1 MTVAMPPL
9 ISAHHGSC
17 GVEGLR
23 TRERYQRAIEL
34 AVDFVEC
41 DIRRTMDGQ
50 YVIYHNPKT
59 PSGRDVREIPS
70 AELSAEVG
78 PDALDLRELLEM
90 AKGRVGLHI
99 DLKEVGY
106 EADVVRLVLT
116 GFNES
121 QFVITSLEDVSIR
134 TIKERFPTVH
144 AGLSL
149 GRNLDHA
156 TARRW
161 LTVRL
166 SELFPNRRLMAC
178 RADFVAVHKRLAT
191 LRVLAYCAHKR
202 IPAWVWTLE
211 DERDTAR
218 FWPDPR
224 VAVVITNRPD
234 LVPRLGR

>member
-1 MTVAMPPL
+1 MGPL

-17 GVEGLR
+17 GVEGLP
-23 TRERYQRAIEL
+23 TTERYRRAINRG
-34 AVDFVEC
+34 VDFVEA
-41 DIRRTMDGQ
+41 DIRRTVDGQ
-50 YVIYHNPKT
+50 YVVYHDPQT
-59 PSGRDVREIPS
+59 PSGRGVGEILS
-70 AELSAEVG
+70 TEFRAELGA
-78 PDALDLRELLEM
+78 DALGLTELLEM

-106 EADVVRLVLT
+106 EADIVGLVLA
-116 GFNES
+116 GFTES

-134 TIKERFPTVH
+134 AIKERFPTVR

-149 GRNLDHA
+149 GRDLDHA
-156 TARRW
+156 TLWRW

-166 SELFPNRRLMAC
+166 SELFPTRRLMAC

-191 LRVLAYCAHKR
+191 LRVLAYCAHNR

-224 VAVVITNRPD
+224 VAVVITDRPD
-234 LVPRLGR
+234 LVP